1 MSQARIERMLNEVRI
16 TSYRKIAVLTI
27 VAAVAAVV
35 LGITTLTSEQLTA
48 GGTEASAQTESGFV
62 YFPGQYINQ
71 ATESSDQIQ
80 SF

>member
-48 GGTEASAQTESGFV
+48 GETESSPQTGSDFV
-62 YFPGQYINQ
+62 YFPSQYINQ
-71 ATESSDQIQ
+71 ATEPSEHPHA
-80 SF
+80 F

>member
-48 GGTEASAQTESGFV
+48 SETESSSQTGSDFV
-62 YFPGQYINQ
+62 YFPSQYINQ
-71 ATESSDQIQ
+71 ATEPSEHTHA
-80 SF
+80 F

>member
-1 MSQARIERMLNEVRI
+1 MSQARIERMLNEVRV
-16 TSYRKIAVLTI
+16 TNYRKIAVLTI

-48 GGTEASAQTESGFV
+48 GETESPSETSSGFV
-62 YFPGQYINQ
+62 YFPSQHTNQ
-71 ATESSDQIQ
+71 ATEPSEHVN